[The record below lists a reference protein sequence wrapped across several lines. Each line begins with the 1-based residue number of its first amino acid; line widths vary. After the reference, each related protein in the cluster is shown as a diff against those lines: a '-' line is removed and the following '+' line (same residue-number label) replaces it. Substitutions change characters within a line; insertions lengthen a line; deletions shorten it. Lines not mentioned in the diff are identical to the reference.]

1 MRSAVHALTPLAALL
16 GLAFTTLPALAQSNS
31 TTDTQELER
40 VTVTL
45 GRGQIRSVQGLTKA
59 DFEAAAAAGQS
70 PLATVSRLPGV
81 NFQSADPLGNYEW
94 STRFTVRAFAQNQL
108 GFTLDGVPLGD
119 MSYGNLN
126 GLHISRAIS
135 SENVARADLSQGT
148 GSLDTPSSSN
158 LGGTLQFYSSDP
170 AKAFGL
176 QASQTLG
183 SNSNRRTFLRLDS
196 GASDLGA
203 VYASYTHQ
211 EADKWKGQGQ
221 QRQDQFNLKYVK
233 NFGENRLAAFV
244 NTSNR
249 REIDYQDVSLEMI
262 NRLGYNWDNYY
273 PDFTAAVQSA
283 KGIWTRGETS
293 VDDAYYAGSGLRKDT
308 LAGISL
314 DAKLADKLSLKTTVY
329 HHKNDGRGL
338 WYTPYTSSLD
348 GPPDANG
355 NPTKGTPVALRTTEY
370 GIKRTGLTATL
381 DYEIGMHQLRA
392 SFWHE
397 NNDFDQAR
405 RFYNTTPGAVPS
417 PYDFPSN
424 PFFTQWQFA
433 FNTKTDQF
441 SLADNIA
448 LTPELTLGAGFK
460 SLSAKIDANRLV
472 GNFPA
477 GSITARKNF
486 LPQLGLTY
494 QLSRSD
500 ELFTSVSKNMRA
512 YQGAATGTTPFAT
525 TQTGFDAI
533 KGSLR
538 PETSTN
544 FEAGWRTSSK
554 LYEAAVTGYLVDFK
568 DRLLGVT
575 QGSGIQG
582 NPTVLSNVG
591 GVRTKGLEVAL
602 SLRLMPGVSWYNSLS
617 LSNSTYQ
624 DNVTSKDASN
634 NTVTV
639 ATAGKHVV
647 DAPDQMV
654 KSILSYDDG
663 SWFGNIGADYMSKRY
678 YSYLNDASVAGRVL
692 LNLSGG
698 LRTKSLGFL
707 SEGSVQLGVTNLAN
721 KKYISTVGSNG
732 FTNSDASG
740 TNQTLLTGA
749 PRQVFITLTGKL

>member
-16 GLAFTTLPALAQSNS
+16 GLAFTALPALAQSS
-31 TTDTQELER
+31 ETTELER

-94 STRFTVRAFAQNQL
+94 STRFTVRAFSQNQL

-176 QASQTLG
+176 QVSQTLG
-183 SNSNRRTFLRLDS
+183 SNSNRRTFVRLDS
-196 GASDLGA
+196 GQSALGGI
-203 VYASYTHQ
+203 YASYTHQ
-211 EADKWKGQGQ
+211 QADKWRGHGQ

-233 NFGENRLAAFV
+233 DFGETRLSAFV

-249 REIDYQDVSLEMI
+249 REIDYQDMSLEMV

-273 PDFTAAVQSA
+273 PDFNAAVQSA
-283 KGIWTRGETS
+283 KGIWTQGETS

-308 LAGISL
+308 LAGVTL
-314 DAKLADKLSLKTTVY
+314 DARLADGLRLKTTVY
-329 HHKNDGRGL
+329 NHHNDGRGL
-338 WYTPYTSSLD
+338 WFTPYTSSMD
-348 GPPDANG
+348 GPPDASG

-370 GIKRTGLTATL
+370 AIRRGGLTATL
-381 DYEIGMHQLRA
+381 DYEIGAHQLRA
-392 SFWHE
+392 SLWHE
-397 NNDFDQAR
+397 DNDFNQAR
-405 RFYNTTPGAVPS
+405 RFYNASPNAIPS

-424 PFFTQWQFA
+424 PFLTQWQYA

-441 SLADNIA
+441 SLSDTIA
-448 LTPELTLGAGFK
+448 LAKDLTLGAGFK
-460 SLSAKIDANRLV
+460 SLRAKIDGNLLV
-472 GNFPA
+472 GSNKPN
-477 GSITARKNF
+477 GSITASKGF
-486 LPQLGLTY
+486 LPQVGLNY
-494 QLSRSD
+494 QLSRTD
-500 ELFTSVSKNMRA
+500 ELFTSISRNMRA
-512 YQGAATGTTPFAT
+512 YQGAGTGTTPFAT
-525 TQTGFDAI
+525 TQAGFDAI
-533 KGSLR
+533 KGSLH
-538 PETSTN
+538 PETSDN

-554 LYEAAVTGYLVDFK
+554 LYEAAVTAYVVNFK

-582 NPTVLSNVG
+582 NPTVLSYVV
-591 GVRTKGLEVAL
+591 GVRTKGLEVGL
-602 SLRLMPGVSWYNSLS
+602 SLRLMPGMSWYNSLS

-663 SWFGNIGADYMSKRY
+663 QWFGNFGADYMSKRY
-678 YSYLNDASVAGRVL
+678 YSYLNDAAVSGRTL
-692 LNLSGG
+692 FNLSGG

-707 SEGSVQLGVTNLAN
+707 AEGSVQVGVTNLTDR
-721 KKYISTVGSNG
+721 KYISTVGSNG
-732 FTNSDASG
+732 FGNSGDS
-740 TNQTLLTGA
+740 QTLLQGA
-749 PRQVFITLTGKL
+749 PRQFFVTLTGKL

>member
-16 GLAFTTLPALAQSNS
+16 GLAFTALPALAQ

-94 STRFTVRAFAQNQL
+94 STRFTVRAFSQNQL

-158 LGGTLQFYSSDP
+158 LGGTLQFFSSDP
-170 AKAFGL
+170 AKKFGL

-183 SNSNRRTFLRLDS
+183 TDKNSRTFVRLDS
-196 GASDLGA
+196 GQSELGA
-203 VYASYTHQ
+203 IYASYTHQ
-211 EADKWKGQGQ
+211 EADKWRGQGQ

-233 NFGENRLAAFV
+233 DFGENHLSAFV

-249 REIDYQDVSLEMI
+249 REIDYQDMSLEMV
-262 NRLGYNWDNYY
+262 NRLGYNWDNFF
-273 PDFTAAVQSA
+273 PDFAAAVKASNTLCGNNGSSYVAQC
-283 KGIWTRGETS
+283 
-293 VDDAYYAGSGLRKDT
+293 DDAYYAGSGLRKDT
-308 LAGISL
+308 LAGATL
-314 DAKLADKLSLKTTVY
+314 DAKLAENLRLKTTVY
-329 HHKNDGRGL
+329 HHKNNGRGL
-338 WYTPYTSSLD
+338 WFTPYTKS
-348 GPPDANG
+348 PD
-355 NPTKGTPVALRTTEY
+355 GTPVALRTTEY
-370 GIKRTGLTATL
+370 SISRDGLSTTL
-381 DYEIGMHQLRA
+381 DYEIGAHQLRA

-397 NNDFDQAR
+397 NNDFNQAR
-405 RFYNTTPGAVPS
+405 RFYATSLTSVPS

-424 PFFTQWQFA
+424 PFLTQWQYA
-433 FNTKTDQF
+433 FTTKTDQF
-441 SLADNIA
+441 SVSDTIA
-448 LTPELTLGAGFK
+448 LAKDLTLGAGFK
-460 SLSAKIDANRLV
+460 SLRAKIDANRLI
-472 GNFPA
+472 GTGPA
-477 GSITARKNF
+477 GSITASKGF
-486 LPQLGLTY
+486 LPQVGLNY
-494 QLSRSD
+494 QLSSTD

-525 TQTGFDAI
+525 TQVGFDAI
-533 KGSLR
+533 KGTLH

-554 LYEAAVTGYLVDFK
+554 LYEAALTAYIVDFK

-575 QGSGIQG
+575 QGAGIQG

-591 GVRTKGLEVAL
+591 GVRTKGLEAAL

-624 DNVTSKDASN
+624 DNVVSKDAN
-634 NTVTV
+634 NQTTTV

-654 KSILSYDDG
+654 KSILSYEDG
-663 SWFGNIGADYMSKRY
+663 QWFGNFGADYMSKRY
-678 YSYLNDASVAGRVL
+678 YSYLNDASVAGRTL
-692 LNLSGG
+692 FNISGG

-707 SEGSVQLGVTNLAN
+707 SEGSVQVGVTNLAN
-721 KKYISTVGSNG
+721 RKYISTIGSNG
-732 FTNSDASG
+732 FINSDATG

-749 PRQVFITLTGKL
+749 PRQVFVTLTGKL

>member
-1 MRSAVHALTPLAALL
+1 MRSAAHVLTPLAALL
-16 GLAFTTLPALAQSNS
+16 GLAFTTLPALAQSED
-31 TTDTQELER
+31 TTALER

-45 GRGQIRSVQGLTKA
+45 GRGQIRSVQGLTQA

-94 STRFTVRAFAQNQL
+94 STRFTVRAFSQNQL

-158 LGGTLQFYSSDP
+158 LGGTLQFYSTDP

-176 QASQTLG
+176 RASQTLG
-183 SNSNRRTFLRLDS
+183 SDKNRRSFVRLDS

-203 VYASYTHQ
+203 VYVSYTHQ
-211 EADKWKGQGQ
+211 EADKWKGSGQ

-233 NFGENRLAAFV
+233 DFGDSRLSAFV

-249 REIDYQDVSLEMI
+249 REIDYQDVSLEMV
-262 NRLGYNWDNYY
+262 NRLGYNWDNFY
-273 PDFTAAVQSA
+273 PDFAAAVKASNTLCGNNGSTYVAQC
-283 KGIWTRGETS
+283 
-293 VDDAYYAGSGLRKDT
+293 DDAYYAGSGLRKDT
-308 LAGISL
+308 LAGATL
-314 DAKLADKLSLKTTVY
+314 DAKLADGLRLKTTVY

-338 WYTPYTSSLD
+338 WFTPYTFSMD
-348 GPPDANG
+348 GPPDAQG
-355 NPTKGTPVALRTTEY
+355 KPTKGTPIALRTTEY
-370 GIKRTGLTATL
+370 AIKRDGLNAVL
-381 DYEIGMHQLRA
+381 DYEIGSHQLRA

-405 RFYNTTPGAVPS
+405 RFYNSS
-417 PYDFPSN
+417 PNAIPDPYSFPSN
-424 PFFTQWQFA
+424 PFFTQWQYA

-441 SLADNIA
+441 SLSDTVA
-448 LTPELTLGAGFK
+448 LAKDLTLGAGFK
-460 SLSAKIDANRLV
+460 SLRARINADRQV
-472 GNFPA
+472 GSGPV
-477 GSITARKNF
+477 GSITASKGF
-486 LPQLGLTY
+486 LPQVGLNY
-494 QLSRSD
+494 QLSRTD
-500 ELFTSVSKNMRA
+500 EVFASISRNMRA

-525 TQTGFDAI
+525 TQAGFDAI

-538 PETSTN
+538 PETSDN
-544 FEAGWRTSSK
+544 FEAGWRTTSK
-554 LYEAAVTGYLVDFK
+554 LYEATVTVYVVDFK

-591 GVRTKGLEVAL
+591 GVRTKGLEGAL

-617 LSNSTYQ
+617 LSNSTYR
-624 DNVTSKDASN
+624 DDVVGKDAN
-634 NTVTV
+634 NQTTRI
-639 ATAGKHVV
+639 AIAGKHVV
-647 DAPDQMV
+647 DAPDTML

-663 SWFGNIGADYMSKRY
+663 QWFGNLGADYMSKRY
-678 YSYLNDASVAGRVL
+678 FSYLNDASVAGRTL
-692 LNLSGG
+692 LNVSGG

-707 SEGSVQLGVTNLAN
+707 SEASVQLGVTNLAD

-732 FTNSDASG
+732 FVNSGDS
-740 TNQTLLTGA
+740 QTLLTGA
-749 PRQVFITLTGKL
+749 PRQFFVTLTGKL

>member
-1 MRSAVHALTPLAALL
+1 MRSAIHALTPLATLL
-16 GLAFTTLPALAQSNS
+16 ALAFTALPALAQASD
-31 TTDTQELER
+31 TTELER

-94 STRFTVRAFAQNQL
+94 STRFTVRAFSQNQL

-176 QASQTLG
+176 QAAQTFG
-183 SNSNRRTFLRLDS
+183 SNSNSRSFVRLDS
-196 GASDLGA
+196 GQSELGG
-203 VYASYTHQ
+203 VYLSFTHQ
-211 EADKWKGQGQ
+211 GADKWKGHGE

-233 NFGENRLAAFV
+233 DFGENRLSAFI
-244 NTSNR
+244 NKSNR
-249 REIDYQDVSLEMI
+249 REIDYQDMSLEMV
-262 NRLGYNWDNYY
+262 NRLGYDWDNFY
-273 PDFTAAVQSA
+273 PDFAAAVKASNTLCGNNGSTYVAQC
-283 KGIWTRGETS
+283 
-293 VDDAYYAGSGLRKDT
+293 DDAYYAGSGLRKDT
-308 LAGISL
+308 LAGVTL
-314 DAKLADKLSLKTTVY
+314 DAKLADGLRLKTTVY

-338 WYTPYTSSLD
+338 WFTPYVAS
-348 GPPDANG
+348 PD
-355 NPTKGTPVALRTTEY
+355 GTPVSLRTTEY
-370 GIKRTGLTATL
+370 GIKRDGLSATL
-381 DYEIGMHQLRA
+381 DYEIAGHQLRA

-405 RFYNTTPGAVPS
+405 RYYAVSASAIPD
-417 PYDFPSN
+417 PYSFPSN
-424 PFFTQWQFA
+424 AFRTDWQYA

-441 SLADNIA
+441 SLSDTVAIA
-448 LTPELTLGAGFK
+448 KDLTLGAGFK
-460 SLSAKIDANRLV
+460 SLRAKIDADRQV
-472 GNFPA
+472 GTGPV
-477 GSITARKNF
+477 GSITASKSF
-486 LPQLGLTY
+486 LPQVGLNY

-500 ELFTSVSKNMRA
+500 ELFTSVSRNMRA

-533 KGSLR
+533 KGTLR
-538 PETSTN
+538 PETSDN

-554 LYEAAVTGYLVDFK
+554 LYEAAVTAYLVNFK

-591 GVRTKGLEVAL
+591 GVRTKGVEGAL

-617 LSNSTYQ
+617 LSNSTYRG
-624 DNVTSKDASN
+624 DVVSKDAN
-634 NTVTV
+634 NQTTTV
-639 ATAGKHVV
+639 ATAGKHIV
-647 DAPDQMV
+647 DAPDTML

-663 SWFGNIGADYMSKRY
+663 QWFGNFGADYMSKRY
-678 YSYLNDASVAGRVL
+678 YSYLNDAAVSGRTL
-692 LNLSGG
+692 FNLSGG
-698 LRTKSLGFL
+698 LRTKALGFL
-707 SEGSVQLGVTNLAN
+707 SEGSIQVGVTNLGDR
-721 KKYISTVGSNG
+721 KYISTIGSNG
-732 FTNSDASG
+732 FVNSGDS
-740 TNQTLLTGA
+740 QTLLPGA
-749 PRQVFITLTGKL
+749 PRQVFVTLTGKL

>member
-1 MRSAVHALTPLAALL
+1 MRSAVHALSPLAALL
-16 GLAFTTLPALAQSNS
+16 ALAFTALPALAQSS
-31 TTDTQELER
+31 DTTELER

-94 STRFTVRAFAQNQL
+94 STRFTVRAFSQNQL

-183 SNSNRRTFLRLDS
+183 SNSNSRTFVRLDS
-196 GASDLGA
+196 GQSDLGA
-203 VYASYTHQ
+203 VYLSFTHQ
-211 EADKWKGQGQ
+211 NADKWKGHGE
-221 QRQDQFNLKYVK
+221 QRQDQFNLKYAK
-233 NFGENRLAAFV
+233 DFGENRLSAFI

-249 REIDYQDVSLEMI
+249 REIDYQDMSLEMI

-273 PDFTAAVQSA
+273 PDFNAALQSA
-283 KGIWTRGETS
+283 KGVWTHGETS

-308 LAGISL
+308 LAGATL
-314 DAKLADKLSLKTTVY
+314 DAKLADGLRLKTTVY

-338 WYTPYTSSLD
+338 WYTPYTFSMD
-348 GPPDANG
+348 GPPDAQG
-355 NPTKGTPVALRTTEY
+355 NPTKGTPIALRTTEY
-370 GIKRTGLTATL
+370 GIKRNGLNAVL
-381 DYEIGMHQLRA
+381 DYEIAGHQLRA

-405 RFYNTTPGAVPS
+405 RFYNVS
-417 PYDFPSN
+417 PNAIPDPYSFPSN
-424 PFFTQWQFA
+424 PFFTQWQYA

-441 SLADNIA
+441 SLSDTVA
-448 LTPELTLGAGFK
+448 LAQDLTLGAGFK
-460 SLSAKIDANRLV
+460 SLHAKIDANRLV
-472 GNFPA
+472 GSGPV
-477 GSITARKNF
+477 GSITASKSF
-486 LPQLGLTY
+486 LPQVGLNY

-544 FEAGWRTSSK
+544 FEAGWRTTAK
-554 LYEAAVTGYLVDFK
+554 LYEAAVTAYVVDFK

-591 GVRTKGLEVAL
+591 GVRTKGLEGAL

-617 LSNSTYQ
+617 LSNSTYR
-624 DNVTSKDASN
+624 DNVVSKDANN

-647 DAPDQMV
+647 DAPDTML

-663 SWFGNIGADYMSKRY
+663 QWFGNLGADYMSKRY
-678 YSYLNDASVAGRVL
+678 FSYLNDAAVSGRTLV
-692 LNLSGG
+692 NVSGG

-707 SEGSVQLGVTNLAN
+707 SEGSVQVGVTNLGDR
-721 KKYISTVGSNG
+721 KYISTIGSNG
-732 FTNSDASG
+732 FVNSGDS
-740 TNQTLLTGA
+740 QTLLPGA
-749 PRQVFITLTGKL
+749 PRQFFITLTGKL

>member
-16 GLAFTTLPALAQSNS
+16 GLAFTLPALAQAGSD
-31 TTDTQELER
+31 TTELER
-40 VTVTL
+40 VTVTQ

-59 DFEAAAAAGQS
+59 DFETAAATGQS

-94 STRFTVRAFAQNQL
+94 STRFTVRAFSQNQL

-158 LGGTLQFYSSDP
+158 LGGTLQFYSIDP
-170 AKAFGL
+170 AKTFGL

-183 SNSNRRTFLRLDS
+183 SNSNSRTFVRLDS
-196 GASDLGA
+196 GQSAFGGI
-203 VYASYTHQ
+203 YASYTHQ
-211 EADKWKGQGQ
+211 GADKWRGQGE

-233 NFGENRLAAFV
+233 DFGENRLSAFI

-249 REIDYQDVSLEMI
+249 REVDYQDMSLEMV
-262 NRLGYNWDNYY
+262 NRLGYQWDNYY
-273 PDFTAAVQSA
+273 PDFAAALQSA
-283 KGIWTRGETS
+283 KGVWTHGETS
-293 VDDAYYAGSGLRKDT
+293 MDDAYYAGSGLRKDT
-308 LAGISL
+308 LAGVTL
-314 DAKLADKLSLKTTVY
+314 DAKLADKLNLKTTVY

-338 WYTPYTSSLD
+338 WFTPYTPS
-348 GPPDANG
+348 PD
-355 NPTKGTPVALRTTEY
+355 GTPVSLRTTEY
-370 GIKRTGLTATL
+370 AIKRSGLNAVL
-381 DYEIGMHQLRA
+381 DYDIAGHQLRA

-405 RFYNTTPGAVPS
+405 RFYAVSASAIPDVYS
-417 PYDFPSN
+417 FPSN
-424 PFFTQWQFA
+424 PFATQWQYA

-441 SLADNIA
+441 SLSDTVA
-448 LTPELTLGAGFK
+448 LTQDLTLGAGFK
-460 SLSAKIDANRLV
+460 SLRARIDADRQV
-472 GNFPA
+472 GTGPV
-477 GSITARKNF
+477 GSITASKGF
-486 LPQLGLTY
+486 LPQVGLNY
-494 QLSRSD
+494 RLSRND

-544 FEAGWRTSSK
+544 FEAGWRTTSK
-554 LYEAAVTGYLVDFK
+554 LYEAAVTAYVVDFK

-591 GVRTKGLEVAL
+591 GVRTKGVEGAL

-617 LSNSTYQ
+617 LSNSTYR
-624 DNVTSKDASN
+624 DDVVSKDASN

-647 DAPDQMV
+647 DAPDTML

-663 SWFGNIGADYMSKRY
+663 SWFGNVGADYMSKRY
-678 YSYLNDASVAGRVL
+678 YSYLNDAAVSGRVL

-707 SEGSVQLGVTNLAN
+707 SEGSVQVGVTNLAD

-732 FTNSDASG
+732 FGNSGDS
-740 TNQTLLTGA
+740 QTLLTGA
-749 PRQVFITLTGKL
+749 PRQFFITLTGKL

>member
-1 MRSAVHALTPLAALL
+1 MRSAAHALSPLAALL
-16 GLAFTTLPALAQSNS
+16 ALAFTAVPALAQSS
-31 TTDTQELER
+31 DTTELER

-94 STRFTVRAFAQNQL
+94 STRFTVRAFSQNQL

-183 SNSNRRTFLRLDS
+183 SESNSRTFVRLDS
-196 GASDLGA
+196 GQSELGA
-203 VYASYTHQ
+203 VYLSFTHQ
-211 EADKWKGQGQ
+211 NADKWKGHGE

-233 NFGENRLAAFV
+233 DFGETRLSAFI

-249 REIDYQDVSLEMI
+249 REIDYQDMSLEMV
-262 NRLGYNWDNYY
+262 NRLGYNWDNFY
-273 PDFTAAVQSA
+273 PDFTAAVKASNTLC
-283 KGIWTRGETS
+283 GNNGS
-293 VDDAYYAGSGLRKDT
+293 VYVAQCDDAYYAGSGLRKDT
-308 LAGISL
+308 LAGATL
-314 DAKLADKLSLKTTVY
+314 DAKLADGLRLKTTVY

-338 WYTPYTSSLD
+338 WFTPYTKS
-348 GPPDANG
+348 PD
-355 NPTKGTPVALRTTEY
+355 GTPIALRTTEY
-370 GIKRTGLTATL
+370 AIKRNGLNAVL
-381 DYEIGMHQLRA
+381 DYEIAGHQLRA

-405 RFYNTTPGAVPS
+405 RFYATSTNAIPD
-417 PYDFPSN
+417 PYSFPSN
-424 PFFTQWQFA
+424 PFFTQWQYA
-433 FNTKTDQF
+433 FTTKTDQF
-441 SLADNIA
+441 SLSDTVA
-448 LTPELTLGAGFK
+448 LAQNLTLGAGFK
-460 SLSAKIDANRLV
+460 SLHAKIDADRQV
-472 GNFPA
+472 GSGPV
-477 GSITARKNF
+477 GSITASKGF
-486 LPQLGLTY
+486 LPQVGLNY
-494 QLSRSD
+494 QLSRND

-525 TQTGFDAI
+525 TQVGFDAI

-544 FEAGWRTSSK
+544 FEAGWRTTSK
-554 LYEAAVTGYLVDFK
+554 LYEAAVTAYVVDFK

-591 GVRTKGLEVAL
+591 GVRTKGLEGAL
-602 SLRLMPGVSWYNSLS
+602 SLRLQPGLSWYNSLS
-617 LSNSTYQ
+617 LSNSTYR
-624 DNVTSKDASN
+624 DNVVSKDAN
-634 NTVTV
+634 NQTTTV
-639 ATAGKHVV
+639 AIAGKHVV
-647 DAPDQMV
+647 DAPDTML

-663 SWFGNIGADYMSKRY
+663 HWFGNFGADYMSKRY
-678 YSYLNDASVAGRVL
+678 FSYLNDAAVSGRTLFNV
-692 LNLSGG
+692 SGG

-707 SEGSVQLGVTNLAN
+707 SEGSVQVGITNLGDR
-721 KKYISTVGSNG
+721 KYISTIGSNG
-732 FTNSDASG
+732 FVNSGDS
-740 TNQTLLTGA
+740 QTLLTGT
-749 PRQVFITLTGKL
+749 PRQFFITLTGKL

>member
-1 MRSAVHALTPLAALL
+1 MRSAVHSLTPLAALL
-16 GLAFTTLPALAQSNS
+16 ALAFTAVPVLAQGSDASAS
-31 TTDTQELER
+31 TTELER

-94 STRFTVRAFAQNQL
+94 STRFTVRAFSQNQL

-170 AKAFGL
+170 TKAFGL
-176 QASQTLG
+176 QAAQTLG
-183 SNSNRRTFLRLDS
+183 TNSNRRTFVRLDS
-196 GASDLGA
+196 GTSDLGA
-203 VYASYTHQ
+203 FYASFTRQ
-211 EADKWKGQGQ
+211 TADKWRGQGQ

-233 NFGENRLAAFV
+233 DFGANRLSAFI

-249 REIDYQDVSLEMI
+249 REVDYQDMSLEMV
-262 NRLGYNWDNYY
+262 NRLGYQWDNYY
-273 PDFTAAVQSA
+273 PDINAALQSA
-283 KGIWTRGETS
+283 KGVWKRGETN

-308 LAGISL
+308 LAGATL
-314 DAKLADKLSLKTTVY
+314 DAKLAEGLSLKTTVY

-338 WYTPYTSSLD
+338 WFTPYTAS
-348 GPPDANG
+348 PD
-355 NPTKGTPVALRTTEY
+355 GTPVALRTTEY
-370 GIKRTGLTATL
+370 GMRRNGLSSTL
-381 DYEIGMHQLRA
+381 DYELGSHQLRA
-392 SFWHE
+392 SYWHE
-397 NNDFDQAR
+397 SNSFDQAR
-405 RFYNTTPGAVPS
+405 RFYAVSPNAVPDVYS
-417 PYDFPSN
+417 FPSN
-424 PFFTQWQFA
+424 PFFTQWQYNFS
-433 FNTKTDQF
+433 TKTDQF
-441 SLADNIA
+441 SLSDTVAI
-448 LTPELTLGAGFK
+448 TPELTLGAGFK
-460 SLSAKIDANRLV
+460 SLRATIDANRQV
-472 GNFPA
+472 GSGPA
-477 GSITARKNF
+477 GSITASKGF
-486 LPQLGLTY
+486 LPQVGLNY
-494 QLSRSD
+494 QLSRTD
-500 ELFTSVSKNMRA
+500 ELFTSVSRNMRA

-525 TQTGFDAI
+525 SQVGFDAI

-538 PETSTN
+538 PETSDN
-544 FEAGWRTSSK
+544 IEAGWRTSNR
-554 LYEAAVTGYLVDFK
+554 LYQAAVTAYVVNFK

-591 GVRTKGLEVAL
+591 GVQTKGLEAAL
-602 SLRLMPGVSWYNSLS
+602 SVRLAPGLSWYNSLS
-617 LSNSTYQ
+617 LSNSTYR
-624 DNVTSKDASN
+624 DNVVSKDASN

-654 KSILSYDDG
+654 KSILSFDNG
-663 SWFGNIGADYMSKRY
+663 QWFGNVGADYMSKRY
-678 YSYLNDASVAGRVL
+678 FSYLNDAAVAGRTL
-692 LNLSGG
+692 FNISGG
-698 LRTKSLGFL
+698 LRTKALGFL
-707 SEGSVQLGVTNLAN
+707 SEGSVQIGVTNLAN
-721 KKYISTVGSNG
+721 RKYISTVGSNG
-732 FTNSDASG
+732 FGNSGDS
-740 TNQTLLTGA
+740 QTLLTGA

>member
-16 GLAFTTLPALAQSNS
+16 GLAFITLPALAQSS
-31 TTDTQELER
+31 DTTELER

-94 STRFTVRAFAQNQL
+94 STRFTVRAFSQNQL

-183 SNSNRRTFLRLDS
+183 TDKNSRTFVRLDS
-196 GASDLGA
+196 GQSEFGA
-203 VYASYTHQ
+203 IYASYTHQ
-211 EADKWKGQGQ
+211 QADKWRGQGQ

-233 NFGENRLAAFV
+233 DFGENRLSAFV

-249 REIDYQDVSLEMI
+249 REVDYQDMSLEMI
-262 NRLGYNWDNYY
+262 NRLGYNWDNFY
-273 PDFTAAVQSA
+273 PDYAAAQKAANTLCGNSGSTYVAQC
-283 KGIWTRGETS
+283 
-293 VDDAYYAGSGLRKDT
+293 DDAYYAGSGLRKDT
-308 LAGISL
+308 LAGVTL
-314 DAKLADKLSLKTTVY
+314 DAKLADSLRLKTTVY
-329 HHKNDGRGL
+329 NHHNDGRGL
-338 WYTPYTSSLD
+338 WFTPY
-348 GPPDANG
+348 PPL
-355 NPTKGTPVALRTTEY
+355 PTAPNLSLRTTEY
-370 GIKRTGLTATL
+370 AIRRNGVSATL
-381 DYEIGMHQLRA
+381 DYEVGMHQLRA
-392 SFWHE
+392 SVWHE
-397 NNDFDQAR
+397 NNDFNQAR
-405 RFYNTTPGAVPS
+405 RFYNADNAGVPVS

-424 PFFTQWQFA
+424 PYLTQWQYA
-433 FNTKTDQF
+433 FTTKTDQL
-441 SLADNIA
+441 SLSDTIA
-448 LTPELTLGAGFK
+448 LAKDLTLGAGFK
-460 SLSAKIDANRLV
+460 SLRATIDGNLQV
-472 GNFPA
+472 GSGRPS
-477 GSITARKNF
+477 GSITAKKNF
-486 LPQLGLTY
+486 LPQVGLNY

-500 ELFTSVSKNMRA
+500 ELFTSISRNMRA

-533 KGSLR
+533 KGTLH
-538 PETSTN
+538 PETSDN

-554 LYEAAVTGYLVDFK
+554 LYEAAVTAYLVNFK

-591 GVRTKGLEVAL
+591 GVRTKGVEGAL

-624 DNVTSKDASN
+624 DNVVSKDAN
-634 NTVTV
+634 NQTTKV

-647 DAPDQMV
+647 DAPDQML

-663 SWFGNIGADYMSKRY
+663 QWFGNFGADYMSKRY
-678 YSYLNDASVAGRVL
+678 FSYLNDASVPGRTL
-692 LNLSGG
+692 FNLSGG

-707 SEGSVQLGVTNLAN
+707 SEGSVQVGVTNLGN
-721 KKYISTVGSNG
+721 RKYISTIGSNG
-732 FTNSDASG
+732 FVNSGDS
-740 TNQTLLTGA
+740 QTLLTGA
-749 PRQVFITLTGKL
+749 PRQLFVTLTGKL

>member
-1 MRSAVHALTPLAALL
+1 MRSAAHALTPLAALL
-16 GLAFTTLPALAQSNS
+16 GLAFTALPALAQS
-31 TTDTQELER
+31 TETQELER

-94 STRFTVRAFAQNQL
+94 STRFTVRAFSQNQL

-135 SENVARADLSQGT
+135 AENVARADLSQGT

-158 LGGTLQFYSSDP
+158 LGGTLQFFSADP
-170 AKAFGL
+170 AKKFGL

-183 SNSNRRTFLRLDS
+183 SNSNSRTFVRLDS
-196 GASDLGA
+196 GTSELGA
-203 VYASYTHQ
+203 IYASYTHQ
-211 EADKWKGQGQ
+211 QADKWRGQGQ
-221 QRQDQFNLKYVK
+221 QRQDQLNLKYVK
-233 NFGENRLAAFV
+233 DFGENRLSAFV

-249 REIDYQDVSLEMI
+249 REIDYQDMSLEMI
-262 NRLGYNWDNYY
+262 NRLGYKWDNFF
-273 PDFTAAVQSA
+273 PDFAAAVKASNTLCGNNGSTYVAQC
-283 KGIWTRGETS
+283 
-293 VDDAYYAGSGLRKDT
+293 DDAYYAGSGLRKDT
-308 LAGISL
+308 LAGATL
-314 DAKLADKLSLKTTVY
+314 DAKLAENLRLKTTVY

-338 WYTPYTSSLD
+338 WYTPYTAS
-348 GPPDANG
+348 PD
-355 NPTKGTPVALRTTEY
+355 GTPVALRTTEY
-370 GIKRTGLTATL
+370 SINRSGLTATA
-381 DYEIGMHQLRA
+381 DYEIGAHQLRA
-392 SFWHE
+392 SVWHE
-397 NNDFDQAR
+397 SNDFNQAR
-405 RFYNTTPGAVPS
+405 RFYATSPSAVPS

-424 PFFTQWQFA
+424 PFFTQWQYA
-433 FNTKTDQF
+433 FSTKTDQF
-441 SLADNIA
+441 SLSDTIA
-448 LTPELTLGAGFK
+448 LAKDLTLGVGFK
-460 SLSAKIDANRLV
+460 SLRATINGNLQV
-472 GNFPA
+472 GAGRPS
-477 GSITARKNF
+477 GSITANKGF
-486 LPQLGLTY
+486 LPQVGLNY
-494 QLSRSD
+494 QLSRTD

-512 YQGAATGTTPFAT
+512 YQGAGTGTTPYAT
-525 TQTGFDAI
+525 TQAGFDAI

-554 LYEAAVTGYLVDFK
+554 LYEAALTAYMVDFK

-591 GVRTKGLEVAL
+591 GVRTKGLEAAL

-624 DNVTSKDASN
+624 NDVVGKNASN
-634 NTVTV
+634 QTTTV

-663 SWFGNIGADYMSKRY
+663 QWFGNLGADYMSKRY
-678 YSYLNDASVAGRVL
+678 FSYLNDASVAGRTL
-692 LNLSGG
+692 FNLSGG
-698 LRTKSLGFL
+698 LRTKSLGVL
-707 SEGSVQLGVTNLAN
+707 SEGSVQVGVTNLADR
-721 KKYISTVGSNG
+721 KYISTIGSNG
-732 FTNSDASG
+732 FVNSGDS
-740 TNQTLLTGA
+740 QTLLQGA
-749 PRQVFITLTGKL
+749 PRQFFVTFTGKL

>member
-1 MRSAVHALTPLAALL
+1 MRSAVHAFTPVATAAALL
-16 GLAFTTLPALAQSNS
+16 GLAFAAAPAFAQS
-31 TTDTQELER
+31 TPDTQELER

-94 STRFTVRAFAQNQL
+94 STRFTVRAFSQNQL

-158 LGGTLQFYSSDP
+158 LGGTLQFYSADP
-170 AKAFGL
+170 AKTFGL

-183 SNSNRRTFLRLDS
+183 SEKNSRTFVRLDS
-196 GASDLGA
+196 GASELGA
-203 VYASYTHQ
+203 VYLSYTRQ
-211 EADKWKGQGQ
+211 VADKWRGEGQ
-221 QRQDQFNLKYVK
+221 QRQEQVNLKYVK
-233 NFGENRLAAFV
+233 DFGGSRLSAFI

-249 REIDYQDVSLEMI
+249 REVDYQDMSLEMI
-262 NRLGYNWDNYY
+262 NRLGYQWDNFF
-273 PDFTAAVQSA
+273 PNFAAAVKASQDYCGNVA
-283 KGIWTRGETS
+283 GKPYTAQC
-293 VDDAYYAGSGLRKDT
+293 DDSYYAGSGLRKDT
-308 LAGISL
+308 LAGATL
-314 DAKLADKLSLKTTVY
+314 DAKLADSLNLKTTVY

-338 WYTPYTSSLD
+338 WFTPYTAS
-348 GPPDANG
+348 PD
-355 NPTKGTPVALRTTEY
+355 GTPVALRTTEY
-370 GIKRTGLTATL
+370 GINRDGVSATL
-381 DYEIGMHQLRA
+381 EYDLAGHQLRA
-392 SFWHE
+392 SLWHE
-397 NNDFDQAR
+397 NNSFNQAR
-405 RFYNTTPGAVPS
+405 RFYATSPSAVPS

-424 PFFTQWQFA
+424 PFFTQWQYA
-433 FNTKTDQF
+433 FKTKTDQF
-441 SLADNIA
+441 SLSDTVELAQG
-448 LTPELTLGAGFK
+448 LTLGAGFK
-460 SLSAKIDANRLV
+460 SLKATIDANRQI
-472 GNFPA
+472 GTGPA
-477 GSITARKNF
+477 GSITAKKSF
-486 LPQLGLTY
+486 LPQVGLNY
-494 QLSRSD
+494 QLSRTD
-500 ELFTSVSKNMRA
+500 ELFASVSKNMRA

-525 TQTGFDAI
+525 TQAGFDAI

-544 FEAGWRTSSK
+544 LEGGWRTTSK
-554 LYEAAVTGYLVDFK
+554 LYEAAVTAYVVDFK

-591 GVRTKGLEVAL
+591 GVRTKGLEGAL

-617 LSNSTYQ
+617 LSRSTYQ
-624 DNVTSKDASN
+624 DDVVSKNASN
-634 NTVTV
+634 QTTTV

-663 SWFGNIGADYMSKRY
+663 QCFGNLGVDYMSKRY
-678 YSYLNDASVAGRVL
+678 FSYLNDAAVPGRTLV
-692 LNLSGG
+692 NLSGG
-698 LRTKSLGFL
+698 VRTKSLGVL
-707 SEGSVQLGVTNLAN
+707 SEGSVQVGVTNLAN
-721 KKYISTVGSNG
+721 KKYIATIGSNG
-732 FTNSDASG
+732 FVNSGDS
-740 TNQTLLTGA
+740 QTLLQGT
-749 PRQVFITLTGKL
+749 PRQVFITFTGKL

>member
-16 GLAFTTLPALAQSNS
+16 GLAFTLPALAQSS
-31 TTDTQELER
+31 ETTELER
-40 VTVTL
+40 VTVTQ

-59 DFEAAAAAGQS
+59 DFENIAATGQS

-94 STRFTVRAFAQNQL
+94 STRFTVRAFSQNQL

-135 SENVARADLSQGT
+135 AENVARADLSQGT

-183 SNSNRRTFLRLDS
+183 SDSNRRTFVRLDS
-196 GASDLGA
+196 GQSDLGA
-203 VYASYTHQ
+203 IYASYTHQ
-211 EADKWKGQGQ
+211 QADKWRGAGE

-233 NFGENRLAAFV
+233 DFGENRLSAFI

-249 REIDYQDVSLEMI
+249 REVDYQDMSLEMI
-262 NRLGYNWDNYY
+262 KRLGYNWDNYY
-273 PDFTAAVQSA
+273 PDFNAALQSA
-283 KGIWTRGETS
+283 KGVWTHGETS
-293 VDDAYYAGSGLRKDT
+293 MDDAYYAGSGLRKDT
-308 LAGISL
+308 LAGVTL

-338 WYTPYTSSLD
+338 WFTPYVAS
-348 GPPDANG
+348 PD
-355 NPTKGTPVALRTTEY
+355 GTPISLRTTEY
-370 GIKRTGLTATL
+370 GIKRDGLTATL
-381 DYEIGMHQLRA
+381 DYEIAGHQLRA
-392 SFWHE
+392 SVWHE
-397 NNDFDQAR
+397 SNDFDQAR
-405 RFYNTTPGAVPS
+405 RFYAVSANAIPDVYS
-417 PYDFPSN
+417 FPSN
-424 PFFTQWQFA
+424 PFATQWQYTFH
-433 FNTKTDQF
+433 TKTDQF
-441 SLADNIA
+441 SLSDTYA
-448 LTPELTLGAGFK
+448 LTQDLTLGAGFK
-460 SLSAKIDANRLV
+460 SLRAKIDAERQV
-472 GNFPA
+472 GTGPV
-477 GSITARKNF
+477 GSITASKGF
-486 LPQLGLTY
+486 LPQVGLNY
-494 QLSRSD
+494 RLSRSD
-500 ELFTSVSKNMRA
+500 ELFASVSRNMRA

-538 PETSTN
+538 PETSDN

-554 LYEAAVTGYLVDFK
+554 LYEAAVTAYLVNFK

-591 GVRTKGLEVAL
+591 GVRTKGLEAAL

-617 LSNSTYQ
+617 LSNSTYR
-624 DNVTSKDASN
+624 DNVVSKDASN
-634 NTVTV
+634 NPVTV

-663 SWFGNIGADYMSKRY
+663 QWFGNLGADYMSKRY
-678 YSYLNDASVAGRVL
+678 YSYLNDAAVSGRTL
-692 LNLSGG
+692 FNLSGG
-698 LRTKSLGFL
+698 LRAKSLGYL
-707 SEGSVQLGVTNLAN
+707 SEGSVQVGVTNLGD

-732 FTNSDASG
+732 FGNSGDS
-740 TNQTLLTGA
+740 QTLLTGA
-749 PRQVFITLTGKL
+749 PRQFFVTFTGKL

>member
-1 MRSAVHALTPLAALL
+1 MRTAVHALTPVATLLA
-16 GLAFTTLPALAQSNS
+16 LAFAAAPALAQ

-94 STRFTVRAFAQNQL
+94 STRFTVRAFSQNQL

-135 SENVARADLSQGT
+135 SENVARAELSQGT
-148 GSLDTPSSSN
+148 GALDTPSSSN
-158 LGGTLQFYSSDP
+158 LGGTLQFFSADP

-183 SNSNRRTFLRLDS
+183 SDSNSRTFLRLDS
-196 GASDLGA
+196 GSSELGA
-203 VYASYTHQ
+203 VYLSYTRQ
-211 EADKWKGQGQ
+211 VADKWRGEGQ
-221 QRQDQFNLKYVK
+221 QRQEQVNLKYVK
-233 NFGENRLAAFV
+233 DFGENRLSAFL

-249 REIDYQDVSLEMI
+249 REIDYQDMSLEMI
-262 NRLGYNWDNYY
+262 NRLGYNWDNFY
-273 PDFTAAVQSA
+273 PDFAAAVKAANTLCGNNGSTYVAQC
-283 KGIWTRGETS
+283 
-293 VDDAYYAGSGLRKDT
+293 DDAYYAGSGLRKDT
-308 LAGISL
+308 LAGVTL
-314 DAKLADKLSLKTTVY
+314 DAKLADSLRLKTTVY

-338 WYTPYTSSLD
+338 WFTPYTAS
-348 GPPDANG
+348 PD
-355 NPTKGTPVALRTTEY
+355 GTPIALRTTEY
-370 GIKRTGLTATL
+370 AIKRNGLSATL
-381 DYEIGMHQLRA
+381 DYDIAGHQLRA
-392 SFWHE
+392 SVWHE

-405 RFYNTTPGAVPS
+405 RFYATSPSAVPS

-424 PFFTQWQFA
+424 PFFTQWQYA
-433 FNTKTDQF
+433 FTTKTDQF
-441 SLADNIA
+441 SLSDTVAIA
-448 LTPELTLGAGFK
+448 PDLTLGAGFK
-460 SLSAKIDANRLV
+460 SLRAKIDANRQI
-472 GNFPA
+472 GTGPA
-477 GSITARKNF
+477 GSITASKGF
-486 LPQLGLTY
+486 LPQVGLNY

-525 TQTGFDAI
+525 TQAGFDAI

-544 FEAGWRTSSK
+544 FEAGWRTTSK
-554 LYEAAVTGYLVDFK
+554 LYEAAVTAYLVNFK

-591 GVRTKGLEVAL
+591 GVRTKGLEAAL

-617 LSNSTYQ
+617 LSRSTYQ
-624 DNVTSKDASN
+624 DNVVTKDAN
-634 NTVTV
+634 NQTTTV
-639 ATAGKHVV
+639 AIAGKHVV

-663 SWFGNIGADYMSKRY
+663 SWFGNLGADYMSKRY
-678 YSYLNDASVAGRVL
+678 YSYLNDASVDGRVL
-692 LNLSGG
+692 FNLSGG
-698 LRTKSLGFL
+698 LRAKALGFL
-707 SEGSVQLGVTNLAN
+707 SEGSVQVGVTNLTN

-732 FTNSDASG
+732 FINSDPTG

-749 PRQVFITLTGKL
+749 PRQYFITFTGKL

>member
-16 GLAFTTLPALAQSNS
+16 GLLFTTVPALAQSS
-31 TTDTQELER
+31 ETTELER

-94 STRFTVRAFAQNQL
+94 STRFTVRAFSQNQL

-183 SNSNRRTFLRLDS
+183 SSSNSRTFVRLDS
-196 GASDLGA
+196 GQSEFGA
-203 VYASYTHQ
+203 LYASYTHQ
-211 EADKWKGQGQ
+211 QADKWKGHGE

-233 NFGENRLAAFV
+233 DFGEHHLSAFI

-249 REIDYQDVSLEMI
+249 REIDYQDVSLEMV
-262 NRLGYNWDNYY
+262 NRLGYDWDNFY
-273 PDFTAAVQSA
+273 PDFAAAVKASNTLCGNNGSTYVAQC
-283 KGIWTRGETS
+283 
-293 VDDAYYAGSGLRKDT
+293 DDAYYAGSGLRKDT
-308 LAGISL
+308 LAGVTL
-314 DAKLADKLSLKTTVY
+314 DAKLADALRLKTTLY

-338 WYTPYTSSLD
+338 WFTPYVAS
-348 GPPDANG
+348 PD
-355 NPTKGTPVALRTTEY
+355 GTPVSLRTTEY
-370 GIKRTGLTATL
+370 GIKRDGLSTTL
-381 DYEIGMHQLRA
+381 DYEIAGHQLRA

-405 RFYNTTPGAVPS
+405 RFYAVSASAIPD
-417 PYDFPSN
+417 PYSFPSN
-424 PFFTQWQFA
+424 PFRTDWQYA
-433 FNTKTDQF
+433 FKTKTDQF
-441 SLADNIA
+441 SLSDTYAI
-448 LTPELTLGAGFK
+448 TKELTLGAGFK
-460 SLSAKIDANRLV
+460 SLRARIDGNLV
-472 GNFPA
+472 AGTGRPS
-477 GSITARKNF
+477 GSISARKGF
-486 LPQLGLTY
+486 LPQVGLNY
-494 QLSRSD
+494 QLSPSD
-500 ELFTSVSKNMRA
+500 ELFTSISRNMRA

-538 PETSTN
+538 PETSDN

-554 LYEAAVTGYLVDFK
+554 LYQAAVTAYLVNFK

-591 GVRTKGLEVAL
+591 GVRTKGVEGAL

-617 LSNSTYQ
+617 LSNSTYR
-624 DNVTSKDASN
+624 DDVVSKDAN
-634 NTVTV
+634 NQTTTV

-647 DAPDQMV
+647 DAPDTML

-663 SWFGNIGADYMSKRY
+663 QWFGNVGMDYMSKRY
-678 YSYLNDASVAGRVL
+678 FSYLNDASVAGRTL
-692 LNLSGG
+692 FNLSGG

-707 SEGSVQLGVTNLAN
+707 SEGSVQVGVTNLGDR
-721 KKYISTVGSNG
+721 KYISTIGSNG
-732 FTNSDASG
+732 FVNSGDS
-740 TNQTLLTGA
+740 QTLLTGA
-749 PRQVFITLTGKL
+749 PRQFFVTLTGKL

>member
-1 MRSAVHALTPLAALL
+1 VAALL
-16 GLAFTTLPALAQSNS
+16 GLAFTALPALAQNS
-31 TTDTQELER
+31 DTTELER

-45 GRGQIRSVQGLTKA
+45 GRGQLRSVQGLTKT

-94 STRFTVRAFAQNQL
+94 STRFTVRAFSQNQL

-135 SENVARADLSQGT
+135 SENVARAELSHGT

-183 SNSNRRTFLRLDS
+183 SKSNSRTFVRLDS
-196 GASDLGA
+196 GQSELGG
-203 VYASYTHQ
+203 VYLSFTHQ
-211 EADKWKGQGQ
+211 NADKWKGHGE

-233 NFGENRLAAFV
+233 DFGDSRLSAFI

-249 REIDYQDVSLEMI
+249 REVDYQDMSLEMV
-262 NRLGYNWDNYY
+262 NRLGYDWDNFY
-273 PDFTAAVQSA
+273 PDFAAAVKASNTLCGNNGSTYVAQC
-283 KGIWTRGETS
+283 
-293 VDDAYYAGSGLRKDT
+293 DDAYYAGSGLRKDT
-308 LAGISL
+308 LVGATL
-314 DAKLADKLSLKTTVY
+314 DAKLADGLRLKTTVY

-338 WYTPYTSSLD
+338 WFTPYTTS
-348 GPPDANG
+348 PD
-355 NPTKGTPVALRTTEY
+355 GTPIALRTTEY
-370 GIKRTGLTATL
+370 GIKRDGLNAVL
-381 DYEIGMHQLRA
+381 DYEIAGHQLRA

-405 RFYNTTPGAVPS
+405 RFYAVSASAIPDVYS
-417 PYDFPSN
+417 FPSN
-424 PFFTQWQFA
+424 PFQTAWQYTFH
-433 FNTKTDQF
+433 TKTDQF
-441 SLADNIA
+441 SLSDTVAIA
-448 LTPELTLGAGFK
+448 KDLTLGAGFK
-460 SLSAKIDANRLV
+460 SLRARIDADRQV
-472 GNFPA
+472 GNGPV
-477 GSITARKNF
+477 GSITASKGF
-486 LPQLGLTY
+486 LPQVGLNY

-500 ELFTSVSKNMRA
+500 ELFASISRNMRA

-538 PETSTN
+538 PETSDN
-544 FEAGWRTSSK
+544 FEAGWRTTSK
-554 LYEAAVTGYLVDFK
+554 LYEAAITAYVVDFK

-591 GVRTKGLEVAL
+591 GVRTKGLEGAL

-617 LSNSTYQ
+617 LSNSTYR
-624 DNVTSKDASN
+624 DNVVSKDANN

-639 ATAGKHVV
+639 AIAGKHVV
-647 DAPDQMV
+647 DAPDTMF
-654 KSILSYDDG
+654 KSILGYDDG
-663 SWFGNIGADYMSKRY
+663 SWFGNFGMDYMSKRY
-678 YSYLNDASVAGRVL
+678 YSYLNDAAVSGRTLFNV
-692 LNLSGG
+692 SGG

-707 SEGSVQLGVTNLAN
+707 SEGSVQVGITNLGDR
-721 KKYISTVGSNG
+721 KYISTVGSNG
-732 FTNSDASG
+732 FVNSGDS
-740 TNQTLLTGA
+740 QTLLTGT
-749 PRQVFITLTGKL
+749 PRQFFITLTGKL

>member
-1 MRSAVHALTPLAALL
+1 MRSAVHALSPLAALL
-16 GLAFTTLPALAQSNS
+16 ALAFTALPALAQSA
-31 TTDTQELER
+31 DTQELER

-94 STRFTVRAFAQNQL
+94 STRFTVRAFSQNQL

-158 LGGTLQFYSSDP
+158 LGGTLQFYSIDP

-176 QASQTLG
+176 QLSQTLG
-183 SNSNRRTFLRLDS
+183 SDSNRRTFVRLDS
-196 GASDLGA
+196 GQSELGA
-203 VYASYTHQ
+203 IYASYTHQ
-211 EADKWKGQGQ
+211 QADKWRGQGQ

-233 NFGENRLAAFV
+233 DFGETRLSAFV

-249 REIDYQDVSLEMI
+249 REVDYQDMSLEMV

-273 PDFTAAVQSA
+273 PDFNTALQSA
-283 KGIWTRGETS
+283 KGIWTHGETS

-308 LAGISL
+308 LAGVTL
-314 DAKLADKLSLKTTVY
+314 DTKLAEGLRLKTTVY

-338 WYTPYTSSLD
+338 WFTPYTAS
-348 GPPDANG
+348 PD
-355 NPTKGTPVALRTTEY
+355 GTPIALRTTEY
-370 GIKRTGLTATL
+370 GIKRDGLTATL
-381 DYEIGMHQLRA
+381 DYEIGIHQLRA
-392 SFWHE
+392 SLWHE

-405 RFYNTTPGAVPS
+405 RFYAVSANAIPDVYS
-417 PYDFPSN
+417 FPSN
-424 PFFTQWQFA
+424 PFQTAWQYA

-441 SLADNIA
+441 SLSDTIA
-448 LTPELTLGAGFK
+448 IAKDLTLGAGFK
-460 SLSAKIDANRLV
+460 SLRAKID
-472 GNFPA
+472 GNLQLGSGHPN
-477 GSITARKNF
+477 GSITASKGF
-486 LPQLGLTY
+486 LPQVGLNY

-500 ELFTSVSKNMRA
+500 ELFTSVSRNMRA
-512 YQGAATGTTPFAT
+512 YQGAGTGTTPFAT
-525 TQTGFDAI
+525 TQAGFDAI
-533 KGSLR
+533 KGSLH
-538 PETSTN
+538 PETSDN

-554 LYEAAVTGYLVDFK
+554 LYEAAVTAYLVNFK

-591 GVRTKGLEVAL
+591 GVRTKGLEAAL

-663 SWFGNIGADYMSKRY
+663 HWFGNFGADYMSKRY
-678 YSYLNDASVAGRVL
+678 YSYLNDAAVSGRTL
-692 LNLSGG
+692 FNLSGG
-698 LRTKSLGFL
+698 LRAKSLGFL
-707 SEGSVQLGVTNLAN
+707 AEGSVQLGVTNLTDR
-721 KKYISTVGSNG
+721 KYISTVGSNG
-732 FTNSDASG
+732 FGNSGDS
-740 TNQTLLTGA
+740 QTLLTGA
-749 PRQVFITLTGKL
+749 PRQFFVTFTGKL

>member
-16 GLAFTTLPALAQSNS
+16 GLAFTLPALAQTSE
-31 TTDTQELER
+31 TTELER
-40 VTVTL
+40 VTVTQ

-59 DFEAAAAAGQS
+59 DFEAAAAVGQS

-94 STRFTVRAFAQNQL
+94 STRFTVRAFSQNQL

-183 SNSNRRTFLRLDS
+183 SDSNHRTFVRLDS
-196 GASDLGA
+196 GQSDLGA
-203 VYASYTHQ
+203 IYASYTHQ
-211 EADKWKGQGQ
+211 QADKWRGAGE

-233 NFGENRLAAFV
+233 DFGENRLSAFI

-249 REIDYQDVSLEMI
+249 REVDYQDMSLEMI
-262 NRLGYNWDNYY
+262 KRLGYNWDNYY
-273 PDFTAAVQSA
+273 PDFNAALQSA
-283 KGIWTRGETS
+283 KGVWTHGETS
-293 VDDAYYAGSGLRKDT
+293 MDDAYYAGSGLRKDT
-308 LAGISL
+308 LAGVTL

-338 WYTPYTSSLD
+338 WFTPYVAS
-348 GPPDANG
+348 PD
-355 NPTKGTPVALRTTEY
+355 GTPISLRTTEY
-370 GIKRTGLTATL
+370 GIKRDGLTATL
-381 DYEIGMHQLRA
+381 DYEIAGHQLRA
-392 SFWHE
+392 SVWHE
-397 NNDFDQAR
+397 SNDFDQAR
-405 RFYNTTPGAVPS
+405 RFYAVSANAIPDVYS
-417 PYDFPSN
+417 FPSN
-424 PFFTQWQFA
+424 PFATQWQYTFH
-433 FNTKTDQF
+433 TKTDQF
-441 SLADNIA
+441 SLSDTYA
-448 LTPELTLGAGFK
+448 LTQDLTLGAGFK
-460 SLSAKIDANRLV
+460 SLRAKIDAERQV
-472 GNFPA
+472 GTGPV
-477 GSITARKNF
+477 GSITASKGF
-486 LPQLGLTY
+486 LPQVGLNY
-494 QLSRSD
+494 RLSRSD
-500 ELFTSVSKNMRA
+500 ELFASVSRNMRA

-538 PETSTN
+538 PETSDN

-554 LYEAAVTGYLVDFK
+554 LYEAAVTAYLVNFK

-591 GVRTKGLEVAL
+591 GVRTKGLEAAL

-617 LSNSTYQ
+617 LSNSTYR
-624 DNVTSKDASN
+624 DNVVSKDASN
-634 NTVTV
+634 NPVTV

-663 SWFGNIGADYMSKRY
+663 QWFGNLGADYMSKRY
-678 YSYLNDASVAGRVL
+678 YSYLNDAAVSGRTL
-692 LNLSGG
+692 FNLSGG
-698 LRTKSLGFL
+698 LRAKSLGFL
-707 SEGSVQLGVTNLAN
+707 SEGSVQVGVTNLGD

-732 FTNSDASG
+732 FGNSGDS
-740 TNQTLLTGA
+740 QTLLTGA
-749 PRQVFITLTGKL
+749 PRQFFVTFTGKL

>member
-1 MRSAVHALTPLAALL
+1 MRSARHALTPLAALL
-16 GLAFTTLPALAQSNS
+16 GLAFTALPALAQSS
-31 TTDTQELER
+31 ETTELER

-94 STRFTVRAFAQNQL
+94 STRFTVRAFSQNQL

-183 SNSNRRTFLRLDS
+183 SNSNSRTFVRVDS
-196 GASDLGA
+196 GQSDLGGL
-203 VYASYTHQ
+203 YASYTHQ
-211 EADKWKGQGQ
+211 QADKWKGHGE

-233 NFGENRLAAFV
+233 DFGENHLSAFI

-249 REIDYQDVSLEMI
+249 REIDYQDMSMEMI
-262 NRLGYNWDNYY
+262 NRLGYNWDNFY
-273 PDFTAAVQSA
+273 PDFAAAVKASNTLCGNNGSTYVAQC
-283 KGIWTRGETS
+283 
-293 VDDAYYAGSGLRKDT
+293 DDAYYAGSGLRKDT
-308 LAGISL
+308 LAGATL
-314 DAKLADKLSLKTTVY
+314 DAKLAENLRLKTTVY

-338 WYTPYTSSLD
+338 WFTPYTAS
-348 GPPDANG
+348 PD
-355 NPTKGTPVALRTTEY
+355 GTPIALRTTEY
-370 GIKRTGLTATL
+370 GIKRDGLTATL
-381 DYEIGMHQLRA
+381 DYEIAGHQLRA
-392 SFWHE
+392 SLWHE

-405 RFYNTTPGAVPS
+405 RFYAVTASAIPD
-417 PYDFPSN
+417 PYRFPSN
-424 PFFTQWQFA
+424 PFFTQWQYA
-433 FNTKTDQF
+433 FTTKTDQF
-441 SLADNIA
+441 SLSDTVAIA
-448 LTPELTLGAGFK
+448 QDLTLGAGFK
-460 SLSAKIDANRLV
+460 SLRAKIDADRQV
-472 GNFPA
+472 GSGPV
-477 GSITARKNF
+477 GSITAKKSF
-486 LPQLGLTY
+486 LPQVGLNY

-500 ELFTSVSKNMRA
+500 ELFTSVSRNMRA

-544 FEAGWRTSSK
+544 FEAGWRTTAK
-554 LYEAAVTGYLVDFK
+554 LYEAAVTAYMVDFK

-591 GVRTKGLEVAL
+591 GVRTKGLEAAL

-617 LSNSTYQ
+617 LSNSTYR
-624 DNVTSKDASN
+624 DDVVSKDANN

-647 DAPDQMV
+647 DAPDTML

-663 SWFGNIGADYMSKRY
+663 HWFGNFGMDYMSKRY
-678 YSYLNDASVAGRVL
+678 YSYLNDAAVSGRTL
-692 LNLSGG
+692 FNLSGG

-707 SEGSVQLGVTNLAN
+707 SEGSVQLGVTNLTDR
-721 KKYISTVGSNG
+721 KYISTVGSNG
-732 FTNSDASG
+732 FVNSGDS
-740 TNQTLLTGA
+740 QTLLPGA
-749 PRQVFITLTGKL
+749 PRQVFVTLTGKL